1 LAFIQNLF
9 TSRDNNSDS
18 ATNVGQQGRL
28 WWDPVTNRFY
38 VSDGVTPGGIPVG
51 GGGNSVTD
59 RLVNGDYQL
68 ILNSD
73 GSVTAPGSLVAA
85 GNISANYFIGNG
97 SQLSSITG
105 ANVTGQVGN
114 ALVATLAV
122 VAGTVS
128 ANAQPNIT
136 SVGVLSQITVTG
148 NVTGGNLVTAGII
161 TSTGNIVTGA
171 NAVVSGYVTATG
183 NVTANFFLGN
193 GSLLTGVVSSYDN
206 ASVQTFLGSGT
217 LSGNIVPAGNGIVN
231 LGTPTARFGAVYL
244 AGNSIYLGASQIS
257 ANATAVVITNPA
269 GADFVLQG
277 TLDNNS
283 VSASGNVVGANLVTA
298 GLITAAGNVTGNY
311 ILGNGSQLT
320 GLSATYGN
328 ANVAAYLP
336 TYTGNLV
343 ALTGNITTTAN
354 ISGSYVLGN
363 GSQLTG
369 LPTGGAITVL
379 NQGNVLTTTAN
390 SLNFIG
396 SGVSSS
402 ATGNSVTVDIYGASN
417 FLPPQAGNIGNVLS
431 TDGTNTLWQNLPGA
445 FGLVIDG
452 GNAVYVSPYII
463 DGGFAI

>member
-1 LAFIQNLF
+1 MAFIQNLF
-9 TSRDNNSDS
+9 TSRDNNADS

-51 GGGNSVTD
+51 GGGNTVTD
-59 RLVNGDYQL
+59 RLVNGDFQL
-68 ILNSD
+68 ILNPD

-85 GNISANYFIGNG
+85 GNISANYFVGNG
-97 SQLSSITG
+97 SQLTSITG

-114 ALVATLAV
+114 AFVATLAV

-183 NVTANFFLGN
+183 NITGGNINSAGLTSATGNIVGGNVTT
-193 GSLLTGVVSSYDN
+193 TGVVS
-206 ASVQTFLGSGT
+206 A
-217 LSGNIVPAGNGIVN
+217 I
-231 LGTPTARFGAVYL
+231 
-244 AGNSIYLGASQIS
+244 
-257 ANATAVVITNPA
+257 
-269 GADFVLQG
+269 
-277 TLDNNS
+277 
-283 VSASGNVVGANLVTA
+283 
-298 GLITAAGNVTGNY
+298 GNVTGNY

-320 GLSATYGN
+320 GLPATYGN

-343 ALTGNITTTAN
+343 ALTGNVITTAN
-354 ISGSYVLGN
+354 ISGSYILGN
-363 GSQLTG
+363 GSQLTS

-390 SLNFIG
+390 SLNFTG

-402 ATGNSVTVDIYGASN
+402 ATGNSITVDIYGASN

-431 TDGTNTLWQNLPGA
+431 TDGTNTLWQAMPGA

-463 DGGFAI
+463 DGGFAV

>member
-1 LAFIQNLF
+1 MAFIQNLF

-51 GGGNSVTD
+51 GGGNTVTD
-59 RLVNGDYQL
+59 RLVNGNYQL

-73 GSVTAPGSLVAA
+73 GLVTAPGSLVAA

-193 GSLLTGVVSSYDN
+193 GSLLTGVVSSYNN

-244 AGNSIYLGASQIS
+244 AGNTIYLGASQIS

-277 TLDNNS
+277 TLANNS

-298 GLITAAGNVTGNY
+298 GLITATGNITGNY
-311 ILGNGSQLT
+311 I
-320 GLSATYGN
+320 
-328 ANVAAYLP
+328 
-336 TYTGNLV
+336 
-343 ALTGNITTTAN
+343 
-354 ISGSYVLGN
+354 LGN

-402 ATGNSVTVDIYGASN
+402 ATGNSITVDIYGASN

-431 TDGTNTLWQNLPGA
+431 TDGTNTLWQAMPGA

-463 DGGFAI
+463 DGGFAV

>member
-9 TSRDNNSDS
+9 TSRDNNADS

-51 GGGNSVTD
+51 GGGNTVTD

-183 NVTANFFLGN
+183 N
-193 GSLLTGVVSSYDN
+193 
-206 ASVQTFLGSGT
+206 
-217 LSGNIVPAGNGIVN
+217 I
-231 LGTPTARFGAVYL
+231 
-244 AGNSIYLGASQIS
+244 
-257 ANATAVVITNPA
+257 
-269 GADFVLQG
+269 
-277 TLDNNS
+277 
-283 VSASGNVVGANLVTA
+283 
-298 GLITAAGNVTGNY
+298 TGNY

-320 GLSATYGN
+320 GLPATYGN

-354 ISGSYVLGN
+354 ISGSYILGN
-363 GSQLTG
+363 GSQLTS

-379 NQGNVLTTTAN
+379 NQGNILTTTAN

-402 ATGNSVTVDIYGASN
+402 ATGNSITVDIYGASN

-463 DGGFAI
+463 DGGFAV

>member
-1 LAFIQNLF
+1 MAFIQNLF

-193 GSLLTGVVSSYDN
+193 GSLLTGVVSSYNN

-298 GLITAAGNVTGNY
+298 GLITATGNITGNY
-311 ILGNGSQLT
+311 I
-320 GLSATYGN
+320 
-328 ANVAAYLP
+328 
-336 TYTGNLV
+336 
-343 ALTGNITTTAN
+343 
-354 ISGSYVLGN
+354 LGN

-402 ATGNSVTVDIYGASN
+402 ATGNSITVDIYGASN

-431 TDGTNTLWQNLPGA
+431 TDGTNTLWQAMPGA

-463 DGGFAI
+463 DGGFAV

>member
-1 LAFIQNLF
+1 
-9 TSRDNNSDS
+9 
-18 ATNVGQQGRL
+18 
-28 WWDPVTNRFY
+28 
-38 VSDGVTPGGIPVG
+38 VG
-51 GGGNSVTD
+51 GGGNTVTD
-59 RLVNGDYQL
+59 RLVNGDFQL
-68 ILNSD
+68 ILNPD

-85 GNISANYFIGNG
+85 GNISANYFVGNG
-97 SQLSSITG
+97 SQLTSITG

-114 ALVATLAV
+114 AFVATLAV

-183 NVTANFFLGN
+183 NITGGNINSAGLTSATGNIVGGNVTT
-193 GSLLTGVVSSYDN
+193 TGVVS
-206 ASVQTFLGSGT
+206 A
-217 LSGNIVPAGNGIVN
+217 I
-231 LGTPTARFGAVYL
+231 
-244 AGNSIYLGASQIS
+244 
-257 ANATAVVITNPA
+257 
-269 GADFVLQG
+269 
-277 TLDNNS
+277 
-283 VSASGNVVGANLVTA
+283 
-298 GLITAAGNVTGNY
+298 GNVTGNY

-320 GLSATYGN
+320 GLPATYGN

-343 ALTGNITTTAN
+343 ALTGNVITTAN
-354 ISGSYVLGN
+354 ISGSYILGN
-363 GSQLTG
+363 GSQLTS

-390 SLNFIG
+390 SLNFTG

-402 ATGNSVTVDIYGASN
+402 ATGNSITVDIYGASN

-431 TDGTNTLWQNLPGA
+431 TDGTNTLWQAMPGA

-463 DGGFAI
+463 DGGFAV

>member
-1 LAFIQNLF
+1 MAFIQNLF

-73 GSVTAPGSLVAA
+73 GLVTAPGSLVAA

-193 GSLLTGVVSSYDN
+193 GSLLTGVVSSYNN

-257 ANATAVVITNPA
+257 ANATAVVISNPA

-277 TLDNNS
+277 TLANNS

-298 GLITAAGNVTGNY
+298 GLITATGNITGNY
-311 ILGNGSQLT
+311 I
-320 GLSATYGN
+320 
-328 ANVAAYLP
+328 
-336 TYTGNLV
+336 
-343 ALTGNITTTAN
+343 
-354 ISGSYVLGN
+354 LGN

-431 TDGTNTLWQNLPGA
+431 TDGTNTLWQAMPGA

>member
-1 LAFIQNLF
+1 MAFIQNLF

-59 RLVNGDYQL
+59 RLVNGNYQL

-73 GSVTAPGSLVAA
+73 GLVTAPGSLVAA

-193 GSLLTGVVSSYDN
+193 GSLLTGVVSSYNN

-244 AGNSIYLGASQIS
+244 AGNTIYLGASQIS

-277 TLDNNS
+277 TLANNS

-298 GLITAAGNVTGNY
+298 GLITATGNITGNY
-311 ILGNGSQLT
+311 I
-320 GLSATYGN
+320 
-328 ANVAAYLP
+328 
-336 TYTGNLV
+336 
-343 ALTGNITTTAN
+343 
-354 ISGSYVLGN
+354 LGN

-402 ATGNSVTVDIYGASN
+402 ATGNSITVDIYGASN

-431 TDGTNTLWQNLPGA
+431 TDGTNTLWQAMPGA

-463 DGGFAI
+463 DGGFAV

>member
-1 LAFIQNLF
+1 MAFIQNLF

-85 GNISANYFIGNG
+85 GNISANDFIGNG

-193 GSLLTGVVSSYDN
+193 GSLLTGVVSSYNN

-244 AGNSIYLGASQIS
+244 AGNTIYLGASQIS

-277 TLDNNS
+277 TLANNS

-298 GLITAAGNVTGNY
+298 GLITATGNITGNY
-311 ILGNGSQLT
+311 I
-320 GLSATYGN
+320 
-328 ANVAAYLP
+328 
-336 TYTGNLV
+336 
-343 ALTGNITTTAN
+343 
-354 ISGSYVLGN
+354 LGN

-402 ATGNSVTVDIYGASN
+402 ATGNSITVDIYGASN

-431 TDGTNTLWQNLPGA
+431 TDGTNTLWQAMPGA

-463 DGGFAI
+463 DGGFAV

>member
-9 TSRDNNSDS
+9 SSRDNNADS
-18 ATNVGQQGRL
+18 ANNVGQQGRL
-28 WWDPVTNRFY
+28 WWDPITNRFY
-38 VSDGVTPGGIPVG
+38 ASDGVTPGGIPVG
-51 GGGNSVTD
+51 GSGNVTTD
-59 RLVNGDYQL
+59 RLINGNYQL
-68 ILNSD
+68 VLNSS
-73 GSVTAPGSLVAA
+73 GEVTAPGSLVAA
-85 GNISANYFIGNG
+85 GNISANYFVGNG
-97 SQLSSITG
+97 SQLTAITG

-136 SVGVLSQITVTG
+136 SVGTLTQITVTG
-148 NVTGGNLVTAGII
+148 NVTGGNLITAGIT

-183 NVTANFFLGN
+183 NI
-193 GSLLTGVVSSYDN
+193 TG
-206 ASVQTFLGSGT
+206 
-217 LSGNIVPAGNGIVN
+217 GNI
-231 LGTPTARFGAVYL
+231 
-244 AGNSIYLGASQIS
+244 NS
-257 ANATAVVITNPA
+257 
-269 GADFVLQG
+269 
-277 TLDNNS
+277 
-283 VSASGNVVGANLVTA
+283 A
-298 GLITAAGNVTGNY
+298 GLISVTGNLVGGNVTAAGMVSAIGNITGNY

-320 GLSATYGN
+320 GLPATYGN

-343 ALTGNITTTAN
+343 ALTGNVTTTAN
-354 ISGSYVLGN
+354 VAGSYFLGN
-363 GSQLTG
+363 GSQLTGLPATYGNANVAAYLPTYTGNLAALAGNVTTTANVAGSYFLGNGSQLIG

-417 FLPPQAGNIGNVLS
+417 FLPPQAGNVGNVLS
-431 TDGTNTLWQNLPGA
+431 TNGTNTLWQNMPGA